1 MQGRG
6 FINLRATLGSPQ
18 SCPGLLSKPGWKFTR
33 LGWGSLSCQ
42 GDPGCGPQ
50 GLPQTPKGRRAGQ
63 GGSICFDG
71 EAPLQARSPFEV
83 CSGHPWAL
91 PNCKESRLASPL
103 AMWPHRCRLISLGL
117 HQVICQ
123 LGLTVV
129 LAS

>member
-1 MQGRG
+1 MAPECLSGGANSLSTAADKWG
-6 FINLRATLGSPQ
+6 FGATL
-18 SCPGLLSKPGWKFTR
+18 LE
-33 LGWGSLSCQ
+33 
-42 GDPGCGPQ
+42 
-50 GLPQTPKGRRAGQ
+50 
-63 GGSICFDG
+63 ICFDG